1 MAVLL
6 GTIKAIM
13 KESIG
18 TIESMAKESMYQA
31 KENSLRDH
39 GKMAIDKAK
48 ESSHL
53 RQACLLQGPG
63 TMGITKVD
71 CVDFD

>member
-53 RQACLLQGPG
+53 R
-63 TMGITKVD
+63 
-71 CVDFD
+71 

>member
-1 MAVLL
+1 MESIQGHLNEVKWRAMAVLL

-53 RQACLLQGPG
+53 R
-63 TMGITKVD
+63 
-71 CVDFD
+71 